1 VPTRREQGAEAFRHG
16 QSPIPTGG
24 ISGPDAAEWLAGYE
38 EAGSSDAPETPGNVT
53 VHVGPPIADSTDH
66 IQNAIGQL
74 DPGDAVHFTTGG
86 KPSAGA
92 LGEILGRRVTGK
104 ERDDAWEIY
113 QRGE

>member
-1 VPTRREQGAEAFRHG
+1 MPTRREQGAEAFSQGHP
-16 QSPIPTGG
+16 PIPTGG
-24 ISGPDAAEWLAGYE
+24 ISGPDAAEWLAGYA
-38 EAGSSDAPETPGNVT
+38 EAGGGQETPD
-53 VHVGPPIADSTDH
+53 HVGPPPSLIADSTDI

-74 DPGDAVHFTTGG
+74 DPGDAVHYTTNG

>member
-1 VPTRREQGAEAFRHG
+1 MPTRREQGAEAFSQGHP
-16 QSPIPTGG
+16 PIPTGG
-24 ISGPDAAEWLAGYE
+24 ISGPDAAEWLAGYA
-38 EAGSSDAPETPGNVT
+38 EADGGQERPD
-53 VHVGPPIADSTDH
+53 HVGPPPSLIA
-66 IQNAIGQL
+66 AIGKL
-74 DPGDAVHFTTGG
+74 DPGDAVHYTTNG